1 MSQLAET
8 NGSTLTLA
16 ADQKYWTDNQL
27 AALKHIGVD
36 RASYGDL
43 AVFMHVCQRT
53 GLDPFARQ
61 IYMIQRDGKQTI
73 QTGIDGLRLVARRA
87 VDAAKETLGISAPEW
102 CGPDGQWADVWIG
115 PGHPVA
121 ARVRVQRGGGSFA
134 AVALWAEYVQ
144 TRKDGQVTHMWA
156 TRGAGQIAKCAEALA
171 LRKACPQDL
180 AGLYTDD
187 ELGEVH
193 AAPSPPRGGIGAV
206 LETGQTVDRV
216 DAEIVDAL
224 DADLDPEPLL
234 LATSS
239 KLAKAM
245 YAGINGLGIT
255 DADRLPF
262 IVSVIGREIGST
274 KEMTESEARAV
285 LARVDE
291 INDEINAVEQTM
303 KADQ

>member
-87 VDAAKETLGISAPEW
+87 VVAKGETLGISAPEW

-144 TRKDGQVTHMWA
+144 TRKDGQVTRMWA

-206 LETGQTVDRV
+206 L
-216 DAEIVDAL
+216 
-224 DADLDPEPLL
+224 DPEPLL

-262 IVSVIGREIGST
+262 IISVIGREIGST
-274 KEMTESEARAV
+274 KEMTEIEARAV

>member
-87 VDAAKETLGISAPEW
+87 VVATGETLGISAPEW

-144 TRKDGQVTHMWA
+144 TRKDGQVTRMWA

-206 LETGQTVDRV
+206 LET
-216 DAEIVDAL
+216 
-224 DADLDPEPLL
+224 EPLL

-262 IVSVIGREIGST
+262 IISVIGREIGST
-274 KEMTESEARAV
+274 KEMTEIEARAV